1 MENKATTLDI
11 VSLCLKLDLTA
22 RSTYDKF
29 HLQSEDKNLKIF
41 WKKMAAE
48 EDAHI
53 GFWKSLVN
61 MASRSGLPDIFEDA
75 DSIAE
80 ELKTALTLAQDI
92 LEKAENEIPTGKT
105 FLTAYRLEFCMLN
118 PAFEL
123 LFHILGRSTGGL
135 NPETE
140 YISHI
145 SAFGEEI
152 KKLGIMTPELELI
165 GDTLA
170 HIWKE
175 STKMAKQTI
184 IDELTSIYNRRGFM
198 VVAEQLAALA
208 KRNNSYTGMLLI
220 DIDNFKQ
227 INEALG
233 HQTGDRILK
242 KIANIIKDSIRASDL
257 VGRYGGEE
265 FVVFLPEVRD
275 RRAGLVAEKIRLAV
289 KETRIEKTDITVSIG
304 AIDSTIKDDPGKVIW
319 DMVKHAE
326 SYLYAAKKGGRNMVM
341 GSIG

>member
-29 HLQSEDKNLKIF
+29 HLQSEDENLKIF
-41 WKKMAAE
+41 WKKMAKE
-48 EDAHI
+48 EDEHI

-92 LEKAENEIPTGKT
+92 LEKAENEMPTGKT